1 MGYSGPGWGEIGT
14 YVESQTVKPT
24 AATFGLRSSFSVWSV
39 RKTRWEEKMADLVPG
54 KGCSR
59 LLPQCGVQVI
69 VFPPQRGSSYAGS
82 RPGAAS
88 VGPVLFGNPKA
99 HQPWCLGCS
108 ALWLLPTG
116 VLAPKSSFVF
126 CLFCY
131 IKVGVSRCQ
140 ITGVK
145 YHVPQTSLT
154 PIPYCWPHHW
164 PHSGV
169 SAMEGGSRSH
179 SLFNKYLL
187 MLTTCLQV
195 SVLLELFSGG
205 DRLKNADKQAG

>member
-99 HQPWCLGCS
+99 LQPWCLGCS

-140 ITGVK
+140 ITGF
-145 YHVPQTSLT
+145 HPNTMSHRH
-154 PIPYCWPHHW
+154 PWP
-164 PHSGV
+164 PSPT
-169 SAMEGGSRSH
+169 AD
-179 SLFNKYLL
+179 
-187 MLTTCLQV
+187 LTTDPTVGYQQWKEVQGVILYSTNIC
-195 SVLLELFSGG
+195 
-205 DRLKNADKQAG
+205 